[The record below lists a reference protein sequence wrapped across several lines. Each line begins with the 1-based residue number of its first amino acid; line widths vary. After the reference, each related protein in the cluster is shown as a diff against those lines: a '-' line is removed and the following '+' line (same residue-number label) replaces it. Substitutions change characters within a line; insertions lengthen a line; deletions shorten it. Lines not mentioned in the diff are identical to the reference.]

1 MNNKVVVT
9 ADSLGAII
17 AISPNNPEYGYIRI
31 EQTAPLIDDK
41 GWLKMQKRS
50 ALIKGKLEDLQA
62 VDYQAGQELGGKIV
76 IRESLTPFNENNPER
91 DLKIAGST
99 GVICRVDDEPIY
111 RQTFFTTNENAQ
123 DELIMHTNSDEI
135 RYVQAAQKNT
145 KVTVSAGS
153 NSAEQLLAD
162 LTN

>member
-9 ADSLGAII
+9 ADSLGAVI

-31 EQTAPLIDDK
+31 EQTSPTIDDK

-50 ALIKGKLEDLQA
+50 ALIKGKIEDLQA

-76 IRESLTPFNENNPER
+76 IKESLTPFNENTPER

-111 RQTFFTTNENAQ
+111 RQTFFTLNEHAQ

-135 RYVQAAQKNT
+135 RQVQAAQRST
-145 KVTVSAGS
+145 TVVPSSKAKT
-153 NSAEQLLAD
+153 AEEVLAD
-162 LTN
+162 L